1 MDYEER
7 IVKLEGTMDMLK
19 EELTLVR
26 SQITLLDRK
35 IEEFREQSLRRMDD
49 LREHTDAL
57 RDHADRRFSEQH
69 AGLVQLR
76 RDYARLI
83 YWVAGLTITNV
94 VMITGVV
101 LKAVLG

>member
-7 IVKLEGTMDMLK
+7 IVKLEVTMDMLK

-57 RDHADRRFSEQH
+57 RDHADRRFSEH